1 MRENRM
7 MLINERTR
15 AEQAIALNDILYV
28 QLDEKTG
35 LDRPKT
41 WSFRCQGFLVKPD
54 NSYILGPGD
63 CAFKLGSDCFT
74 TAREAREFGSK
85 YKKDQYRLVK
95 LSEEERIRV

>member
-1 MRENRM
+1 MTI
-7 MLINERTR
+7 INERTG
-15 AEQAIALNDILYV
+15 AEQAVAFNDILYV

-41 WSFRCQGFLVKPD
+41 WSFRCQGFLLKPD
-54 NSYILGPGD
+54 SNYILGPGD